1 MGFKMSKT
9 PLKSTSE
16 KEGTDSVDISDKN
29 FLEIVKDFWNEYK
42 KNTAGMI
49 GLVIMIGLAI
59 TTVSGLVYKGRQ
71 SLTYGTEPRLAS
83 PVWMAPFDNQEFKF
97 DEQLLSSHFETGQQ
111 VEDVFDSIRTSST
124 GDGNYTEFSPKYT
137 GTKAKSAFTM
147 SFQDINP
154 SQEINSTKIPVT
166 RKVIFSK
173 SFNWEKNPPN
183 GVDLTYLIS
192 SRIEGALSHEQVG
205 LGQNYSLSIG
215 VYLDSNKFSSIGSMI
230 YYLRDR
236 KGMSLSPDH
245 YDGNGIRLSYPI
257 YPSGTGHGQEGS
269 MDLPHRK
276 IILLFNY
283 LQKFKIKFVTSY
295 SINDGKTVGRSPG
308 NVSLSVRD
316 IDMLAR
322 GYYSGPMGTTDKGA
336 DLFSLIGQGVV
347 NSLKIGLASS
357 AVTLTIGILMGLISG
372 WYGGLTDELI
382 MRTVDFLMVL
392 PTLPLQLILVVI
404 FGKLNVSRV
413 WGVVMALSLISWA
426 GISRLIRSQVLSVKE
441 RPYIEA
447 AKASGAT
454 NLRIIFGHIL
464 PNVFGLV
471 IYQVVLSMQNAILAT
486 ASLSFLGLGPEW
498 VSFGNIL
505 QRVSGVLL
513 GIGPGSSSMGGG
525 AGGGGTTGGQGEI
538 QTGSQAVIGAWWFMF
553 FPGVVLFLFG
563 TALIFIGMTL
573 QDMVQGGGEK

>member
-1 MGFKMSKT
+1 MGIKMSNT
-9 PLKSTSE
+9 PIKSTSE
-16 KEGTDSVDISDKN
+16 KGGKQSIDFSDTKFLQKVKN
-29 FLEIVKDFWNEYK
+29 FWSEYK
-42 KNTAGMI
+42 QNTAGMI
-49 GLVIMIGLAI
+49 GLVIMMGLAI
-59 TTVSGLVYKGRQ
+59 TTVSGLVYKGQQ

-83 PVWMAPFDNQEFKF
+83 PSWMAPFDNKEFKY
-97 DEQLLSSHFETGQQ
+97 DEHLLRSHFETGQK
-111 VEDVFDSIRTSST
+111 VEEVFDSTRTLST
-124 GDGNYTEFSPKYT
+124 GGGNYTDVSQDYT
-137 GTKAKSAFTM
+137 GTKEESAFTM
-147 SFQDINP
+147 SFQDIDP
-154 SQEINSTKIPVT
+154 SQDINSSNIPVT
-166 RKVIFSK
+166 RKVILSK
-173 SFNWEKNPPN
+173 SFTWEKNPPN
-183 GVDLTYLIS
+183 GVDFSYFVS
-192 SRIEGALSHEQVG
+192 SQVDGKLSPEQVG
-205 LGQNYSLSIG
+205 RGQNYSVSVG
-215 VYLDSNKFSSIGSMI
+215 VYLDSKKFSSIGTMI

-245 YDGNGIRLSYPI
+245 YDENGIRLSYPI
-257 YPSGTGHGQEGS
+257 YPSGTGHWQEGS
-269 MDLPHRK
+269 MDLPRRK

-283 LQKFKIKFVTSY
+283 LQKFNIKVVTTY
-295 SINDGKTVGRSPG
+295 NINDASAIGRSPG
-308 NVSLSVRD
+308 TVALSIRD

-357 AVTLTIGILMGLISG
+357 AVTLTIGIMMGLISG
-372 WYGGLTDELI
+372 WYGGITDELI

-454 NLRIIFGHIL
+454 NLRVIFGHIL

-471 IYQVVLSMQNAILAT
+471 IYQIVLSMQNAILAT

-513 GIGPGSSSMGGG
+513 GIGPGSSSMGG

-573 QDMVQGGGEK
+573 QDMVQGGEK